1 MKQSQDLLH
10 NVGVINLYRIGLK
23 QSQDLLRDVGVVH
36 LGKQKIRESLD
47 YPRISE
53 FEKLDVATH
62 CLFDAIEIALTIFE
76 QLCEIYVEYPLE
88 SVSLYQ
94 SQRLHQ
100 LAPNLWL

>member
-10 NVGVINLYRIGLK
+10 NVGVINLFRIGLK
-23 QSQDLLRDVGVVH
+23 QSQDLLRDVGMVH

-62 CLFDAIEIALTIFE
+62 CLFDAIAPTIFE
-76 QLCEIYVEYPLE
+76 QLCGIYVEYPLE
-88 SVSLYQ
+88 SACLYQ

-100 LAPNLWL
+100 LG